1 MGAHRE
7 GRLYNEGACCK
18 AGPVPGG
25 GPLPG
30 GGGVPIALATAPP
43 LEAAKPKRLA
53 NLSAAN
59 RKSREEA
66 EARLAE
72 ALRRLQA
79 RGSGLA
85 CAPKEAK
92 VGHRKAAEWLR
103 RMRS

>member
-1 MGAHRE
+1 
-7 GRLYNEGACCK
+7 
-18 AGPVPGG
+18 
-25 GPLPG
+25 
-30 GGGVPIALATAPP
+30 LATAPP